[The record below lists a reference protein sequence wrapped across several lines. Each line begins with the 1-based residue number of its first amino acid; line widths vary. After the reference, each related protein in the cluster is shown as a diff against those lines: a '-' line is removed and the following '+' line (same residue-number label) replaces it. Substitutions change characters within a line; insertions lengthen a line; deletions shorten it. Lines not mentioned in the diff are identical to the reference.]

1 MYTLKKFA
9 ALAALVTVSVAFAAP
24 ASAANLVR
32 VSLVGKTSV
41 QINDEIKSAAQ
52 AVCANEKGASLAS
65 CLDNATSDANRQL
78 AAILKARP
86 GASKVA
92 TRQEAVTIVRVSLK
106 GKSTDQI
113 HAEIKAAAEAVC
125 KTSSDFSNRIE
136 YQACVGGSVRAAKAQ
151 LQAMGAQPKQQASL

>member
-9 ALAALVTVSVAFAAP
+9 ALAAIVTVSVAFAAP

-32 VSLVGKTSV
+32 VSLAGKTSV
-41 QINDEIKSAAQ
+41 QINDEIKTAAQ
-52 AVCANEKGASLAS
+52 AVCANEKANALAS
-65 CLDNATSDANRQL
+65 CLESATFDANRQL

-86 GASKVA
+86 GASKAA

-125 KTSSDFSNRIE
+125 KASTDFANRNE

-151 LQAMGAQPKQQASL
+151 LQAMNAQPKQQASL